1 MLRRSFLIAGLL
13 LSTEGCGG
21 CDIFIDK
28 HDALVAKYEDC
39 DAKWAD
45 LEAQYQR
52 RFDMIP
58 RLTTVVK
65 KGAAHEKETLTAVTE
80 ARAKATQVKLSAEDL
95 SDPAKVAAF
104 QKAQGEV
111 SSALSK
117 LMAIRESY
125 PDLKSNQLFS
135 NLMVQIEGTEN
146 RILRARTEYNQ
157 SVRAYNVELRKV
169 SGKVFNPL
177 TGNEFKPRVY
187 FKAREGADKAPE
199 IDL

>member
-1 MLRRSFLIAGLL
+1 M
-13 LSTEGCGG
+13 
-21 CDIFIDK
+21 
-28 HDALVAKYEDC
+28 
-39 DAKWAD
+39 
-45 LEAQYQR
+45 AQ
-52 RFDMIP
+52 
-58 RLTTVVK
+58 K
-65 KGAAHEKETLTAVTE
+65 
-80 ARAKATQVKLSAEDL
+80 
-95 SDPAKVAAF
+95 
-104 QKAQGEV
+104 V

-125 PDLKSNQLFS
+125 PYLKSNQLFS